1 MVLNSPG
8 VKEWLRERM
17 AEEKL
22 SLRKTA
28 EKTALSHGTIADVL
42 RGGLPCPETV
52 RKLARG
58 FVAGNG
64 GHEQLA
70 LEDELLVL
78 AGHRTSRPEAEE
90 MSSPLG
96 ELFDVVASFNPKQ
109 LHLLSEF
116 AKYLDGLADVR

>member
-1 MVLNSPG
+1 MVSNSPG
-8 VKEWLRERM
+8 VKEWLRDRM
-17 AEEKL
+17 AEGNL

-28 EKTALSHGTIADVL
+28 EKTDLSHGTIADVL
-42 RGGLPCPETV
+42 RGALPCPETV

-70 LEDELLVL
+70 LEDALLVL

-90 MSSPLG
+90 MSPLLG
-96 ELFDVVASFNPKQ
+96 QLCDLVADFSEAE
-109 LHLLSEF
+109 LHLMSEF
-116 AKYLDGLADVR
+116 AKLLAHRENR